1 MKIGTGQTV
10 YEEILSLDIDNNPI
24 TGVTF
29 DTVMYRD
36 GVIDTGLT
44 VSVSVS
50 DASRGVYSASWSA
63 DTLGSYQL
71 YAKNNT
77 TSVVFIANTVR
88 VISDSEL
95 NATIYVGL

>member
-10 YEEILSLDIDNNPI
+10 YEEIMSLDIDNNPV

-36 GVIDTGLT
+36 GLADTGVT
-44 VSVSVS
+44 VTMAVS
-50 DASRGVYSASWSA
+50 DAARGAYSASWSA

-77 TSVVFIANTVR
+77 TSVVFVANTIR